1 MPWLMFKTCAEV
13 FPGIVVPKGS
23 TADLTSNAASS
34 DTSYTFSRKY
44 SNEYVTVDYIDW
56 CRV

>member
-56 CRV
+56 C